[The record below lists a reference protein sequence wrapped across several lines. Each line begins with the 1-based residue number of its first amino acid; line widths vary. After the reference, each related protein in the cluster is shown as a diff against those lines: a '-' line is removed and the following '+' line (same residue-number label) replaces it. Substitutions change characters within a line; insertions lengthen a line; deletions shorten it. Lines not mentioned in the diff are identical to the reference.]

1 MTPRRRSGGML
12 VLLLSAGLLLGGCS
26 DNSTEG
32 PAAVPVSGAVVPEG
46 WPVQRAAG
54 FTVATPP
61 EWSPRPDEFRLAP
74 QAALE
79 IGFPFTG
86 QAVALPLLIGFVER
100 ERVGPLDIREKLLRL
115 QLEQGLPEGTTF
127 GASKRIEV
135 AGALD
140 AITFDAVYST
150 PGGTS
155 VLGTPV
161 DPVTVRQRELVVET
175 PGLPK
180 YGLRFTAPVEEFDEQ
195 LWQQI
200 LGSLVVTAGA
210 EPPSPSPGS

>member
-1 MTPRRRSGGML
+1 ML
-12 VLLLSAGLLLGGCS
+12 ALLLSAGMLLGGCS

-32 PAAVPVSGAVVPEG
+32 PAAVQVSGAVVPEG
-46 WPVQRAAG
+46 WPVQRAAR

-61 EWSPRPDEFRLAP
+61 EWLPRPDEIRLAP

-79 IGFPFTG
+79 IGVPFTG

-127 GASKRIEV
+127 GASKRVEV

-140 AITFDAVYST
+140 AVTFDAVYST

-161 DPVTVRQRELVVET
+161 DPVTVRQRELIVET

-180 YGLRFTAPVEEFDEQ
+180 YGLRFTAPVDEFDEQ

-200 LGSLVVTAGA
+200 SDSLVVTAGA
-210 EPPSPSPGS
+210 EPPSASPGS

>member
-1 MTPRRRSGGML
+1 MTPRHRSGGML
-12 VLLLSAGLLLGGCS
+12 ALLLSAGMLLGGCS

-32 PAAVPVSGAVVPEG
+32 PAAVQVSGAVVPEG

-61 EWSPRPDEFRLAP
+61 EWLPRPDEIRLAP

-79 IGFPFTG
+79 IGVPFTG

-100 ERVGPLDIREKLLRL
+100 ERVGRLDIREKLLRL

-127 GASKRIEV
+127 GASKRVEV

-140 AITFDAVYST
+140 AVTFDAVYST

-161 DPVTVRQRELVVET
+161 DPVTVRQRELIVET

-180 YGLRFTAPVEEFDEQ
+180 YGLRFTAPVDEFDEQ

-200 LGSLVVTAGA
+200 SDSLVVTAGA
-210 EPPSPSPGS
+210 EPPSASPGS